1 MCREAQAKT
10 PCPAPA
16 TSQTSRE
23 GTLEERD

>member
-10 PCPAPA
+10 LCPALA

-23 GTLEERD
+23 GTLEGRD